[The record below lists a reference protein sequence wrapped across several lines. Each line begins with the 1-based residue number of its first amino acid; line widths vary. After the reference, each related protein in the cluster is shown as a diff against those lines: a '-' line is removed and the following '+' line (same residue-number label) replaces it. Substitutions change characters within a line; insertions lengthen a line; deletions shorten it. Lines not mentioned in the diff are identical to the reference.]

1 MTALPLW
8 LPEVV
13 RLLRDG
19 ECAWPE
25 GEAADP
31 SLGARQGS
39 SVPSK
44 IV

>member
-25 GEAADP
+25 GEAADVWA
-31 SLGARQGS
+31 LGRAR
-39 SVPSK
+39 PFRLT
-44 IV
+44 